1 MGEDREKTPFFAKT
15 RKKHG
20 SKRVCVA
27 LKYFAESANCS
38 GNPPD
43 ELAIQGKMQGK
54 SSSGTT
60 IGSQLWILAL
70 AAK

>member
-1 MGEDREKTPFFAKT
+1 MPI
-15 RKKHG
+15 
-20 SKRVCVA
+20 A
-27 LKYFAESANCS
+27 LEI
-38 GNPPD
+38 PPD